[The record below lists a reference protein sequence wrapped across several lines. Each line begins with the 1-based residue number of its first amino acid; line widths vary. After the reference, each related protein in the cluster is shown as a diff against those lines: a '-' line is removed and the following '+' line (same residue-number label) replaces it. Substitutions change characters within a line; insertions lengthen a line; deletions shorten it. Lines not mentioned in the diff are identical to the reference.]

1 MELEIV
7 IQQST
12 HDKNA
17 LLAAPGEARV
27 AVLRDPSGDRIKWKD
42 LHLIFVVSVTAGVF
56 ISAQAGAPRGASL
69 QTPTNLA

>member
-27 AVLRDPSGDRIKWKD
+27 AALP
-42 LHLIFVVSVTAGVF
+42 VTPAGT
-56 ISAQAGAPRGASL
+56 GLNGR
-69 QTPTNLA
+69 TCT